1 MENLDVM
8 LVPLRAAAGDRQLPA
23 APGSGAGGAG
33 RGLAA
38 GQGFIAVV
46 KALRALNFHI
56 LTERA
61 GIDGFLQQGGTEEGH
76 DRVDRHH
83 RLRAGADRVCHR
95 VQQPWLTQVTDLLGK
110 VLLFVPRVLVALLV
124 VVFGSYFSRF
134 VANAVQRYF
143 RVAGISDA
151 EILGRVARY
160 AVMVFVL
167 LLAIDHLDIGGG
179 LIQQT
184 FLILLAGLVFAAALA
199 LGLGARERAAQLI
212 ERWFPRDPPGR
223 DDEPGFARTRRRR
236 LHAGLA
242 GAAAT
247 QPDAAR
253 HPGCQRTDAAGGAAT
268 RIFGRDAAICVMAM
282 CGSGVDALEQGAVAS
297 LEALVAQQ
305 APNGQIPKYVD
316 PEGRDAD
323 FWYLGCIDAT
333 LWWLI
338 AVDHVRRAGRVAPRH
353 WQAGVDR
360 AIGWLLAQEHQRL
373 RLLQQNEASDW
384 ADIMPR
390 SGYVLYTN
398 ALWFDVKRRYAMADA
413 EATRHQFNHLV
424 APVPR
429 VLPEYHRARLLRPA
443 ARRGRRDPGMY
454 LSFVNLAV
462 AGHEGDVFGNLMAV
476 LNGLADAEKSL
487 RIVRT
492 IDAAGAAQPYPV
504 RVVLHPLSRQH
515 GLWRPYM
522 ARPAGSVHQ

>member
-1 MENLDVM
+1 MS
-8 LVPLRAAAGDRQLPA
+8 LRPD
-23 APGSGAGGAG
+23 S
-33 RGLAA
+33 
-38 GQGFIAVV
+38 
-46 KALRALNFHI
+46 H
-56 LTERA
+56 
-61 GIDGFLQQGGTEEGH
+61 
-76 DRVDRHH
+76 
-83 RLRAGADRVCHR
+83 
-95 VQQPWLTQVTDLLGK
+95 
-110 VLLFVPRVLVALLV
+110 
-124 VVFGSYFSRF
+124 
-134 VANAVQRYF
+134 
-143 RVAGISDA
+143 
-151 EILGRVARY
+151 
-160 AVMVFVL
+160 
-167 LLAIDHLDIGGG
+167 
-179 LIQQT
+179 
-184 FLILLAGLVFAAALA
+184 ALA
-199 LGLGARERAAQLI
+199 LIDDCTQASLALLQRNLTPHGILAAS
-212 ERWFPRDPPGR
+212 
-223 DDEPGFARTRRRR
+223 
-236 LHAGLA
+236 
-242 GAAAT
+242 
-247 QPDAAR
+247 
-253 HPGCQRTDAAGGAAT
+253 RTDAAEARRYT

-282 CGSGVDALEQGAVAS
+282 CGSGVDALEQGAVDS

-360 AIGWLLAQEHQRL
+360 AIGWLLAQEHQRF

-398 ALWFDVKRRYAMADA
+398 ALWFDVKQRFAMADA
-413 EATRHQFNHLV
+413 EATRHHFNHLFD
-424 APVPR
+424 PFQR
-429 VLPEYHRARLLRPA
+429 DLPEYHRARLLRHY

-515 GLWRPYM
+515 ELWRPYM
-522 ARPAGSVHQ
+522 ARHQQNSVHQYHPGGIWPFVGGYFVMALAHLGMREQAWAALARLAVVNQLDDWRFTEWFHGRTLKPMGMAGQSWNAATFLLALRALEPGA